1 MKRMRQQ
8 AFWYSGFLVSRNV
21 SRFGYL
27 DRLCT
32 ALNSQKSFPQEPVNL
47 FVLSVG
53 NRSEKFVLSVG
64 DCGKKFVLSVGKV
77 RAFSRENRL

>member
-1 MKRMRQQ
+1 MTPQ
-8 AFWYSGFLVSRNV
+8 AFWYSGFLAYCDMSQ
-21 SRFGYL
+21 FGYL

-32 ALNSQKSFPQEPVNL
+32 ALNIQKSFPQEPVNL

-64 DCGKKFVLSVGKV
+64 DCGKRFVLSVGKV
-77 RAFSRENRL
+77 RAFSREKGL

>member
-1 MKRMRQQ
+1 MRQQ
-8 AFWYSGFLVSRNV
+8 AFWYSGFLACENARISGR
-21 SRFGYL
+21 L

-32 ALNSQKSFPQEPVNL
+32 ALNIQKSFPQEPVNL

-53 NRSEKFVLSVG
+53 NRSQKFVFSVG

-77 RAFSRENRL
+77 RAFSRRNSL